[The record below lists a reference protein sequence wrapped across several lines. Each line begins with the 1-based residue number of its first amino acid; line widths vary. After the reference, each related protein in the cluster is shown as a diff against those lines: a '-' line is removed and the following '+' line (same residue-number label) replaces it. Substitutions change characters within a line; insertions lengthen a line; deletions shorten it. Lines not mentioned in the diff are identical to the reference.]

1 MSYIKDLYEKKPE
14 LVKGAIRRLFNIK
27 RDENFVLLTNIDG
40 VLINFIDKENGE
52 FKDIVLEDF
61 AICYGLEYIEMS
73 DRRLQEYLKFMARV
87 YGNKYLQGF
96 HNYRMEERKKL
107 ISEFN
112 TLTYAM
118 EGELAKAIS
127 CIENKKRN
135 NVSL

>member
-127 CIENKKRN
+127 SIENKKRN